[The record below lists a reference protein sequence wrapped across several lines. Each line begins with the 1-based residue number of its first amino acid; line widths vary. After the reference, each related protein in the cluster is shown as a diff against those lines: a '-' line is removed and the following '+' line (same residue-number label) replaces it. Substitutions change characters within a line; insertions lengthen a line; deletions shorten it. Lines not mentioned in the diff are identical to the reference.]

1 MKKDYKFF
9 SSLLV
14 FISFLLIFQITIVHS
29 NDNSTTIIYGDLN
42 GDSLV
47 NSIDLNLF
55 KRYLLEIIPDI
66 PNSNGKIIVD
76 LDGNGQVNSTD
87 YIILRKYILEIINTF
102 PVENISPDLPSSN
115 GLTEDEQFL
124 FNLVNEKRIE
134 ANLEPLILDEDLT
147 RVARILAQE
156 MSDNYSVS
164 PESSFDV
171 LIRENKIS
179 YTAAGMRTAGN
190 HYIERAVNKWLESEK
205 NYSIILNSTL
215 SYTGV
220 AVLPNSKYGKS
231 IVQIYIR
238 K

>member
-1 MKKDYKFF
+1 MKKNYKFF

>member
-1 MKKDYKFF
+1 MKKNYKFF

-29 NDNSTTIIYGDLN
+29 SDNSTTIIYGDLN

-220 AVLPNSKYGKS
+220 AILPNGKYGKS